1 MDTTTTAD
9 DIVDKRKTAPPINNN
24 NNIVNRPPSGSVS
37 VKPPIQQRS
46 SHIIS
51 NSNSFNGGTSTQ
63 FNKGNSNNGSDSS
76 NAASPNSTKRSVSLI
91 MSASSDHPGSPSSS
105 SPQLK
110 PNGTTTNTTTTTANS
125 GSSLNLSKI
134 SENSTSTSTPTPTTA
149 NGGTPP
155 IGYQPKLVPRSS
167 ITLKQPA
174 SNSNTATSTTN
185 NNNNNEN
192 TGTASTAAA
201 ISSQHPI
208 SDLDSDISSNF
219 FADSESTSSTPDDQS
234 MIDNQ
239 DDSDDETDE
248 EEEEMHD
255 KFLKEMGLDNSEIS
269 ALKEA
274 ERKELELLAGGTRFR
289 VTRCFVGVN
298 SSNNNNPTSPNN
310 RLTTT
315 FGGSSTIIP
324 TTPTSTTATTAA
336 SKPQPP
342 PQQAKPTPS
351 TINRSPDS
359 GRTLPITPNSTKPPT
374 GPTTTTTTS
383 PPRILSKPPLNAAS
397 TTISTP
403 TLVSSSLPPQQT
415 QQQSNQSKR
424 KTIMMNNPRISQM
437 IHQRVPPKKPL
448 PPVPPRSKPM
458 PNYSTNQTAINA
470 IIKIQK
476 AYRRHKECLPFIKLK
491 LLYRYRWNIIQE
503 IYNTEK
509 TYLATLKQLSTHF
522 IEPLRKGAIIGQED
536 VKFIFGGIDTIIT
549 INSHLMSDIEQV
561 LSDWKPYSIIGKCFT
576 TLGAFLKA
584 YTDYVKN
591 FDFALQRI
599 GLCSKDSKFST
610 FIKSAEEKTVPRSR
624 LESLLITPVQRIP
637 RYVLL
642 LQDLLKHTE
651 DSHPD
656 FSHIVEALDLIK
668 SVAMSINDTK
678 RQSDNSLKV
687 VEVQN
692 KLLGKCPNLV
702 IAERRYIYEG
712 YLLVGDTFAKSKRVY
727 VFLFNDILI
736 FSKPS
741 TTKIF
746 NAKSNVKFKFLKCE
760 DLFPTPQ
767 VTDIPNNPLWQ
778 NCFEILLQSVELRFF
793 GETPESKVIW
803 LKHLQK
809 VFNDIGTQ
817 NEKNEKLVNYKKAE
831 EKANDFKKYVGAQ
844 YAVLKMK
851 STTDLNA
858 EYENGGGGIGG
869 GINTQEQQPQMRQY
883 PTILSRQTTFHK
895 MSYETRQETI
905 KIAEEKMKQMELE
918 NQKQQQQSP
927 DISNIGKPST
937 TTSPPPKNDVF
948 TKSATVGRSSFF
960 KRDVSS
966 SFNDDSSVVDVKSTK
981 PHISAPSLN
990 KIFQMTGVNSEKEL
1004 KGILKTTENSSST
1017 ATATPS
1023 DKEKDKDRKKTV
1035 SSKSSLNLKALNSEL
1050 ATSLNKK

>member
-1 MDTTTTAD
+1 MDNSSAEE
-9 DIVDKRKTAPPINNN
+9 IDKRKTAPPINSSF
-24 NNIVNRPPSGSVS
+24 VNRPPSGSVS
-37 VKPPIQQRS
+37 VKPPIQQRG

-51 NSNSFNGGTSTQ
+51 SNSSSSISGGSSTLS
-63 FNKGNSNNGSDSS
+63 KGNNDSS
-76 NAASPNSTKRSVSLI
+76 NAASPNSTKRSVSMI
-91 MSASSDHPGSPSSS
+91 VSSDGHPGSPSSS
-105 SPQLK
+105 SPQISGMK
-110 PNGTTTNTTTTTANS
+110 PPMTNGN
-125 GSSLNLSKI
+125 GSSLNLSKTNS
-134 SENSTSTSTPTPTTA
+134 SENLNNTAAAASNTT
-149 NGGTPP
+149 NGTGSPP
-155 IGYQPKLVPRSS
+155 VGYQPKLVPRSS
-167 ITLKQPA
+167 INLKP
-174 SNSNTATSTTN
+174 STTTATVTSSDN
-185 NNNNNEN
+185 
-192 TGTASTAAA
+192 GTAATTHSTAAINDA
-201 ISSQHPI
+201 E
-208 SDLDSDISSNF
+208 SDVSSNF
-219 FADSESTSSTPDDQS
+219 FADSESTSSTPEDMS
-234 MIDNQ
+234 MMDNHE
-239 DDSDDETDE
+239 DSDDETDE

-255 KFLKEMGLDNSEIS
+255 KFLKEMGLNKNEIND
-269 ALKEA
+269 LKET
-274 ERKELELLAGGTRFR
+274 ERKEMELLAGGTRFR

-298 SSNNNNPTSPNN
+298 NNNPTSPNN

-315 FGGSSTIIP
+315 FGSGSPSTTPSAPPP
-324 TTPTSTTATTAA
+324 TTSNSKLPPKTTTTTTTT
-336 SKPQPP
+336 PL
-342 PQQAKPTPS
+342 PS
-351 TINRSPDS
+351 TN
-359 GRTLPITPNSTKPPT
+359 GRALPTAPISSAPGAKPPT
-374 GPTTTTTTS
+374 GP
-383 PPRILSKPPLNAAS
+383 RLNKPPLNAAS

-403 TLVSSSLPPQQT
+403 TLVSSSLQSPPS
-415 QQQSNQSKR
+415 QQQQQMSTQSKR
-424 KTIMMNNPRISQM
+424 KTIMMNNPRISLM

-458 PNYSTNQTAINA
+458 PNYSTNQVAVDA

-509 TYLATLKQLSTHF
+509 TYLATLRQLSTHF

-536 VKFIFGGIDTIIT
+536 VKFIFGGIDTIMA
-549 INSHLMSDIEQV
+549 INSRLMSDIEDV
-561 LSDWKPYSIIGKCFT
+561 LANWNPYSIIGVCFT
-576 TLGAFLKA
+576 TLGVFLKA

-599 GLCSKDSKFST
+599 GLCGKDSKFST

-651 DSHPD
+651 ESHPD
-656 FSHIVEALDLIK
+656 YSHIVKALDLIK

-767 VTDIPNNPLWQ
+767 VTDIPNNPLYQ

-793 GETPESKVIW
+793 GESLESKAIW

-851 STTDLNA
+851 STTDLNS
-858 EYENGGGGIGG
+858 ELGTTTTGNENGTNNSQSGD
-869 GINTQEQQPQMRQY
+869 QQQQQQQQPQMRQY
-883 PTILSRQTTFHK
+883 PTIYTRQTTFHK

-905 KIAEEKMKQMELE
+905 KIAEEKMKQLELE
-918 NQKQQQQSP
+918 NQKQQLSP
-927 DISNIGKPST
+927 DTKPST
-937 TTSPPPKNDVF
+937 PTNNSSPPPKGADVF
-948 TKSATVGRSSFF
+948 SKSATVGRSSFF

-966 SFNDDSSVVDVKSTK
+966 SFNDDSVVVDVKSTK

-1004 KGILKTTENSSST
+1004 NQEK
-1017 ATATPS
+1017 
-1023 DKEKDKDRKKTV
+1023 DKDKDKDRKKTI